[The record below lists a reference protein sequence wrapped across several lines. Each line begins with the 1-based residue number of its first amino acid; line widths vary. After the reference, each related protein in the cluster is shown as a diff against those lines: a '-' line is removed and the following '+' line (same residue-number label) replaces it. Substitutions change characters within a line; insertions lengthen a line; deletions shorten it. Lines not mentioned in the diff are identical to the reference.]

1 MESYEDRRDAN
12 RMNYWPDFYFKFTA
26 LVIFASTLK
35 IKAEQLAVKFISY
48 NGRPI
53 RLKTC
58 LRANVAFL
66 SAKCHINDDD
76 IYKNLLMSGNVG
88 NF

>member
-53 RLKTC
+53 RHPPSSKRRFFVCKML
-58 LRANVAFL
+58 N
-66 SAKCHINDDD
+66 
-76 IYKNLLMSGNVG
+76 
-88 NF
+88 